1 MIRFVCRLVLLALV
15 CSFPLAAGAAP
26 RAEHVFIV
34 SIDGGSPAVIKQS
47 QMPVLAKL
55 AKQGACTWTAQT
67 VKPFIT
73 LPAHTSML
81 TGVGPD
87 KHRIQW
93 NSWVP
98 TNGVVTVPTVFAAAK
113 AAGFSTAMFVGKE
126 KFRHLRQPGTVDEF
140 SFNRAAAQAMPET
153 ENGTNGMTAEDNTF
167 ARAVAANAAEYIV
180 KAKPAL
186 CFIHF
191 TDPDSFGHK
200 YGWGS
205 PEQIK
210 AFADV
215 DAALGAVVKAIRQA
229 GLEERS
235 VLIITADHGGH
246 KKSHGQNIPADVQIP
261 WIAWGKGVKS
271 HYEITVPV
279 NICDTAATVLW
290 LLDLP
295 RPATLDG
302 TPVVSAFE

>member
-1 MIRFVCRLVLLALV
+1 LDKLV
-15 CSFPLAAGAAP
+15 
-26 RAEHVFIV
+26 
-34 SIDGGSPAVIKQS
+34 
-47 QMPVLAKL
+47 
-55 AKQGACTWTAQT
+55 KQGACTWTAQT

-87 KHRIQW
+87 QHRIKW

-98 TNGVVTVPTVFAAAK
+98 TNGVVSVPTVFTVAK

-126 KFRHLRQPGTVDEF
+126 KFRHLLQPGTVDEF
-140 SFNRAAAQAMPET
+140 SFSRAAAQAMPET
-153 ENGTNGMTAEDNTF
+153 ENGTNGMIAEDNTF

-180 KAKPAL
+180 KAKPTL

-215 DAALGAVVKAIRQA
+215 DAALGAVMNAIRQA

-246 KKSHGQNIPADVQIP
+246 KKSHGQSIPADVQIP
-261 WIAWGKGVKS
+261 WIAWGKGVKQ
-271 HYEITVPV
+271 HYAITAPV

-290 LLDLP
+290 LLDLT
-295 RPATLDG
+295 PALALDG
-302 TPVVSAFE
+302 KPVVSAFE